1 MLESIATYK
10 ETVKVDTGG
19 QEPVG
24 LARVPEPVQV
34 ARAEL
39 LQELMA
45 AGIEVTKVSK
55 LRRWLDYCCACGQAL
70 EGRWHSAGG

>member
-55 LRRWLDYCCACGQAL
+55 
-70 EGRWHSAGG
+70 